1 MAKNE
6 TGAPT
11 SYEQGIIE
19 KYRKYEPYFGS
30 WYIKSYIGE
39 GSFAHVFEIVRSDFG
54 LEQHSALKIV
64 HVASDKSQIA
74 QMKAEGMTE
83 QDIHESLRA
92 SAKDAIKEIRMM
104 DVLKGARNIVYY
116 EDHEIKELPNNQG
129 YDVIIRMELLSSLT
143 KYLAQ
148 KNGSIAKKEIAR
160 LGIDICRA
168 LEECQKNNIIHRDI
182 KTANIFV
189 NASGDFKLGDFG
201 VARMIEKND
210 VNLSK
215 KGTYSFMAPEVYK
228 GQVYALTADIYSLGI
243 VMYTLLNFN
252 RQPFMPAGSAITND
266 DRERAM
272 IKRMSGDSELP
283 MPSECESCGLADAV
297 LKACSYSP
305 EDRYQTPGEMREAL
319 ERLLTDEPE
328 DMENHVRIPK
338 FDLGT
343 LQTSAGDETKKVNY
357 KSDGEGKKKLCRSCH
372 KPISI
377 YAEYCPECGAL
388 QKEKKIDSKKLI
400 KIGGIAAACV
410 VLIAGFVF
418 IMTRKGTSDSDK
430 IINNNDTTKSAE
442 KSNSQTSSYQTHY
455 FVNQIDNK
463 PIFEEYRSAE
473 KVTFRDTLSGTPNDA
488 KDISEEHDGSVKVWM
503 IGNEMII
510 AADGRTGA
518 KDCRMLFAEF
528 TNLKEID
535 FGGNFRTTGA
545 VRMGYMFYHCSSLSS
560 IDLSAFRTTKVTDF
574 EGMFSGCSSLK
585 SLDLSRFSTPAAENT
600 AFMFKDCSSLE
611 ALNLSSFDTSNV
623 TQMYDMFE
631 GCSSLKELDISSFN
645 TSKCESIESMF
656 RECKSLKQIDVSG
669 FDTSSVKSM
678 YAMFWNCES
687 LTGVDVSGFD
697 TTNVEK
703 MGFMFGGCKALS
715 AIDLMNFNTA
725 NTTSLERM
733 FSGCTSLVTIRMD
746 ESKFVIRDDCNSTD
760 MYAGCSLLNPAG
772 LPGWN
777 GWSAENNSSGTASSN
792 PDSGTAASATS
803 SKSESETTQPSAN
816 AGGDERPEIEK
827 MSATMYATIALNV
840 RSGPSTDF
848 DRLGAIAEGEKVQV
862 TGKSGDWYMIDYN
875 GQQGFVSGSYLTTE
889 QPKQQ
894 TQKTKQTSGL
904 STNESLEEYQEKML
918 SAMGLMLSDN
928 DKKKIKTIT
937 FYSSMEKAPSNAT
950 DISQS
955 GNGSVVIWRDSNY
968 NCFVASDGGVRPYY
982 SKNYCSLIS
991 FFEGFE
997 SLEEVNFN
1005 NSFNTSEVTNM
1016 YSMFSKCSN
1025 LKKVNFSGIDTSKVT
1040 DMGFMFQGCSS
1051 LESLDLSNFDTS
1063 NLTAMAGMFYECAK
1077 LKSVDLNAFDTS
1089 KATTMTLMF
1098 CGCTSLKSIDLSGF
1112 NTSKVTDMS
1121 FMFNDCTSLKSLDL
1135 SNFNT
1140 SKADNMEYMFSGC
1153 TNLTSLDISG
1163 FDTSKVTKLKCM
1175 FSLCKNLENLKISR
1189 NFVIV
1194 PEAETNDMYYGC
1206 DKLEGNGDLPRPY
1219 DYD

>member
-6 TGAPT
+6 SGAPT

-319 ERLLTDEPE
+319 ERLLADEPE
-328 DMENHVRIPK
+328 DMENQVRIPK

-388 QKEKKIDSKKLI
+388 QKEKKIDSKKLM

-418 IMTRKGTSDSDK
+418 IMTRKGTFDDSN
-430 IINNNDTTKSAE
+430 IIKNNDTTTKSE
-442 KSNSQTSSYQTHY
+442 KESVSYQTHY
-455 FVNQIDNK
+455 FVNQIDDK

-473 KVTFRDTLSGTPNDA
+473 KVTFRDTLSGAPNDA

-528 TNLKEID
+528 VNLKEID

-585 SLDLSRFSTPAAENT
+585 SLDFSRFSTPVAENM

-715 AIDLMNFNTA
+715 TIDLMNFNTA

-760 MYAGCSLLNPAG
+760 MYVGCSLLNPAG

-792 PDSGTAASATS
+792 PDSGTTASATS

-894 TQKTKQTSGL
+894 AQKTKQTSGL

-918 SAMGLMLSDN
+918 SAMGLKLSDN

-950 DISQS
+950 DISQN
-955 GNGSVVIWRDSNY
+955 GNGSVVIWRDSDY
-968 NCFVASDGGVRPYY
+968 NCFVASDGGVRPFCY
-982 SKNYCSLIS
+982 SD
-991 FFEGFE
+991 GE
-997 SLEEVNFN
+997 SNLLLMFSDLENVVEINFN
-1005 NSFNTSEVTNM
+1005 NSFNTSRATDM
-1016 YSMFSKCSN
+1016 AFLFSECAK
-1025 LKKVNFSGIDTSKVT
+1025 LKKIDFSGIDTSKVT
-1040 DMGFMFQGCSS
+1040 CMWWMFSGCSS
-1051 LESLDLSNFDTS
+1051 LTE
-1063 NLTAMAGMFYECAK
+1063 
-1077 LKSVDLNAFDTS
+1077 
-1089 KATTMTLMF
+1089 
-1098 CGCTSLKSIDLSGF
+1098 
-1112 NTSKVTDMS
+1112 
-1121 FMFNDCTSLKSLDL
+1121 LDL

-1140 SKADNMEYMFSGC
+1140 SNVTSMTGMFSDC
-1153 TNLTSLDISG
+1153 TSLKSLNLSNFDTSKVVDMKRMFNDCASLKSLDISS
-1163 FDTSKVTKLKCM
+1163 FDTSKVTAFDGM
-1175 FSLCKNLENLKISR
+1175 FSRCKNLEDLKISR
-1189 NFVIV
+1189 NFVIG